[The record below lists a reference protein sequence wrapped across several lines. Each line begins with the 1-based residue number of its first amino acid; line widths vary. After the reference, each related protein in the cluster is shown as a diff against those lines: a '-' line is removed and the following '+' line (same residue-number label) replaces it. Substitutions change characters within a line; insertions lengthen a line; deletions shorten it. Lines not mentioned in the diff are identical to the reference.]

1 MTIEKEPLTTPIAEG
16 RARILLKLGIIEC
29 ETENNAPDF
38 ITIENDKVYLKIDM
52 PDADIRIDEFEKE
65 YPVTFLRSNDG
76 KTFFEFDGE
85 SIWFDINIDQVKD
98 VWVADLSFRL
108 LSNNSRYLAYY
119 IKKLDHQFEWLQPDM
134 KSGEIK
140 SMSITTKKFKPP
152 KITGKEVFSAT
163 EVLRCADMVSRSIK
177 KIDLRVGGAY
187 VKFNTDKGRLEPLII
202 GMADRL
208 G

>member
-1 MTIEKEPLTTPIAEG
+1 
-16 RARILLKLGIIEC
+16 
-29 ETENNAPDF
+29 
-38 ITIENDKVYLKIDM
+38 
-52 PDADIRIDEFEKE
+52 
-65 YPVTFLRSNDG
+65 
-76 KTFFEFDGE
+76 
-85 SIWFDINIDQVKD
+85 
-98 VWVADLSFRL
+98 
-108 LSNNSRYLAYY
+108 
-119 IKKLDHQFEWLQPDM
+119 M

-208 G
+208 GYKIEALSPADIMNLESQGQNVSHSIFLK